1 MFLKLCV
8 PLNEW
13 TYRNAVKKIFRSRRK
28 RSELKKSLFQV
39 GQVFKDFGST
49 FLGLQRRVSA
59 GRWAEGLRESS
70 LGVWGRHQ
78 YNNPPCPQD
87 VASRW
92 TDGLCGKAQKG
103 LVEKRLACVYSFYSM
118 S

>member
-1 MFLKLCV
+1 MIL
-8 PLNEW
+8 
-13 TYRNAVKKIFRSRRK
+13 NAVKKIFRSRRK

-92 TDGLCGKAQKG
+92 TDGFCGSLG
-103 LVEKRLACVYSFYSM
+103 DILVMWGTLLSGGQVPGSTVN
-118 S
+118 

>member
-1 MFLKLCV
+1 MIL
-8 PLNEW
+8 
-13 TYRNAVKKIFRSRRK
+13 NAVKKIFRSRRK

-70 LGVWGRHQ
+70 LGVWGRQ
-78 YNNPPCPQD
+78 VRDACSSSEYQTPEDARKEQLPGSKVGVCC
-87 VASRW
+87 VGAGW
-92 TDGLCGKAQKG
+92 VGWGTTK
-103 LVEKRLACVYSFYSM
+103 LVLSFAI
-118 S
+118 